1 MNASFGQGCRWHV
14 TLVRLKHVPDAHSP
28 IGQSRNRRSDTTRSV
43 PGATLEW
50 HVAPERLEPLFP
62 RPGRLALA
70 MYLRHTAGCAHSG
83 LSAWA
88 SADSVESR
96 ISACSSLVVVA
107 TSVRSPG
114 NLGHALLY
122 TTGQA
127 AGVQEI
133 VQRAAAYSDVPGV
146 CVH

>member
-1 MNASFGQGCRWHV
+1 MQAGFGQGCRWHV
-14 TLVRLKHVPDAHSP
+14 TSVSPMHVPEAPSP
-28 IGQSRNRRSDTTRSV
+28 IGQSRKRRSDTTRSV

-50 HVAPERLEPLFP
+50 HVAQERLEPLFA

-70 MYLRHTAGCAHSG
+70 MYLHHTAGCAHSG

-96 ISACSSLVVVA
+96 ISACSSPMIVA

-114 NLGHALLY
+114 NLGHSLY

-127 AGVQEI
+127 AGVQEN
-133 VQRAAAYSDVPGV
+133 VQRAAAYSDVPCV